1 MRELLLSQWDKKI
14 LIIIITGL
22 YNYLTF
28 FDFHVMEKL
37 IYINQTVI
45 SLKMFLVYVSQRH
58 NLESIRFYSE
68 RRYAII

>member
-28 FDFHVMEKL
+28 FDFYVMEKL
-37 IYINQTVI
+37 IYKPTVI
-45 SLKMFLVYVSQRH
+45 SLEIFVVYVSQRH
-58 NLESIRFYSE
+58 
-68 RRYAII
+68 IIIFKEGLYLY

>member
-1 MRELLLSQWDKKI
+1 MELLLSQWDNKI

-37 IYINQTVI
+37 IY
-45 SLKMFLVYVSQRH
+45 L
-58 NLESIRFYSE
+58 NLNGYLIKNVFGLYFSKT
-68 RRYAII
+68 